1 MKYSD
6 IKTAYT
12 ENGKVYHIEETMAG
26 ETLIQEFNTLREAFD
41 YVQYIQVCEKEG
53 ETYRKDIQ

>member
-12 ENGKVYHIEETMAG
+12 ESGKVYHIEETMAG
-26 ETLIQEFNTLREAFD
+26 DTLIQEFNTFKEAHE
-41 YVQYIQVCEKEG
+41 YVLYIQQCEKEG
-53 ETYRKDIQ
+53 EAV

>member
-26 ETLIQEFNTLREAFD
+26 ETLIQEFNTFKEAHE
-41 YVQYIQVCEKEG
+41 YVLYIQQCEKEG
-53 ETYRKDIQ
+53 EATHD

>member
-53 ETYRKDIQ
+53 EVIQ